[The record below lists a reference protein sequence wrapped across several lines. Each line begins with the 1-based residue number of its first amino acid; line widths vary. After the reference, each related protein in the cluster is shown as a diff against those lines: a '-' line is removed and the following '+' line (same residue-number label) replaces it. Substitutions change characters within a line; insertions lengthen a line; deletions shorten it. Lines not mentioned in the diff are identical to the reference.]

1 MAALAS
7 AVTRYAHQFAP
18 LRAPFLQRRRK
29 MSCVRGSQLIEPS
42 LVARSVLVTAL
53 SRGSAPAP
61 AADLAS
67 VAPPATPAAP
77 AAHPDRLLDGH
88 FRNRWMAFA
97 HRKRRGLG
105 RNRNQGPTG
114 SGNGGT
120 ARQDPQH
127 LSAIYGCHR
136 RLSPKDSF
144 VTRQSRVLI
153 VSSTFKK
160 SSVPWHK
167 LVKSHECFAAA
178 SAQDWP
184 HSSGTRGFP
193 ERNSCFPNVREE
205 MREHFSS
212 DTANELIGV
221 PS

>member
-1 MAALAS
+1 FAS
-7 AVTRYAHQFAP
+7 A
-18 LRAPFLQRRRK
+18 
-29 MSCVRGSQLIEPS
+29 
-42 LVARSVLVTAL
+42 
-53 SRGSAPAP
+53 
-61 AADLAS
+61 
-67 VAPPATPAAP
+67 APPATPAAP

-88 FRNRWMAFA
+88 FRSRRMALA
-97 HRKRRGLG
+97 HHKRCGLG
-105 RNRNQGPTG
+105 RNGNQGQTG

-120 ARQDPQH
+120 AHQDPQH

-144 VTRQSRVLI
+144 VTPQCSSLI

-160 SSVPWHK
+160 SSVPLHK
-167 LVKSHECFAAA
+167 LVRSHEWFAAD
-178 SAQDWP
+178 SAQGWP
-184 HSSGTRGFP
+184 HSSGTSGVP